1 MDREEE
7 SRLDRELAFHLERQ
21 IEANM
26 AAGMTAQEARRR
38 AVLAFGGREQIK
50 EEVRDVH
57 RFAWLDNFRRDVNYA
72 FRSLRKN
79 PGATLI
85 AILILALGIGANT
98 AIFSV
103 VNSILLRPLPFP
115 DSGRLMLVTGFAV
128 RQQASLETLRDHGR
142 AADYAGYDSGNQVN
156 LTGMGEPLRV
166 SASNTS
172 AEFFSVLGVKPLR
185 GRTFVSG
192 ENQPGKD
199 QVMLIGESLW
209 QSRFSRDPEIIGRV
223 VTVDD
228 VARKIVGVLPTRF
241 RWPIAETEVWIPLHI
256 DPVRNDGAYWWNNSI
271 NIVGRLHPGVSQAQ
285 ALAEI
290 RTFIPQIRDRFPWK
304 MWPDWGANTGLIPLQ
319 DSLVQDVRTRLLI
332 LLGAVGLVLLISCA
346 NFANLQLLKAAVKQ
360 REISVRAALGAS
372 RGQIISQL
380 LTESMILAG
389 VGSLVGLGI
398 AAITTELFR
407 SYLPVSTPRVTEI
420 AIDTN
425 VLLFALGIALV
436 TGLGFGLLPALRSS
450 RPDLQNALRASD
462 RTALGSWKRSWLLG
476 SLVIAEIAMA
486 VIVVIGSGLL
496 IKSVAR
502 LSSVRPGFDASHV
515 LSARVSP
522 NQSLCKQPARCYA
535 FYDELLSRVRTLP
548 GVESA
553 SAVNVLP
560 LSGDSSGLAVELTD
574 HLVPPGSP
582 ADALWF
588 SSVDPE
594 YLRTMRIPVLAG
606 RGFTDADRE
615 GARGVALISEL
626 TARHYWPSENAIG
639 KQVKAIYLKD
649 WRTIVGIVRDVK
661 VGDLV
666 AESEWQK
673 GAMYLPYRQPLQ
685 WPESARSLVVRT
697 AGDPLALAPALR
709 KLVQELNHDAPVTQ
723 VRTMEEV
730 VSSSIA
736 TPRSTMWL
744 FTAFAGLALVLGAIG
759 IYGVISYSV
768 TQRVREIGLRM
779 ALGANR
785 SDIRNLILRQVLML
799 GALGLLIGIPAAVA
813 FTRTLQKLLY
823 QVGTTDPATYL
834 CVSLVVVA
842 VTLAAGYVPTRR
854 AMRLDP
860 AITLREE

>member
-7 SRLDRELAFHLERQ
+7 SRMDRELAFHLERQ
-21 IEANM
+21 IEANI

-38 AVLAFGGREQIK
+38 AVLSFGGREQIK

-72 FRSLRKN
+72 FRSLRKS

-103 VNSILLRPLPFP
+103 VNSILLRPLPFS
-115 DSGRLMLVTGFAV
+115 DSGRLVLVTGFSL

-156 LTGMGEPLRV
+156 LTGSGEPLRV

-172 AEFFSVLGVKPLR
+172 AEFFSVFGIKPLR
-185 GRTFVSG
+185 GRTFISG

-199 QVMLIGESLW
+199 LVMLISESLW
-209 QSRFSRDPEIIGRV
+209 QSRFSRDPEILGRV
-223 VTVDD
+223 VAVDD
-228 VARKIVGVLPTRF
+228 VPRKIVGVLPSSF
-241 RWPIAETEVWIPLHI
+241 RWPLAETEIWIPFHI
-256 DPVRNDGAYWWNNSI
+256 APANIGAYWWNNSI
-271 NIVGRLHPGVSQAQ
+271 NIVGRLHPGISQAQ

-290 RTFIPQIRDRFPWK
+290 RTFIPQIRDRIPWK

-346 NFANLQLLKAAVKQ
+346 NFANLQLLKAAVRQ
-360 REISVRAALGAS
+360 RELSVRAALGAS

-380 LTESMILAG
+380 LTESIILAG
-389 VGSLVGLGI
+389 SGSLVGLGI

-407 SYLPVSTPRVTEI
+407 SYLPVSTPRVSEI

-425 VLLFALGIALV
+425 VLLFALGLALV

-462 RTALGSWKRSWLLG
+462 RTALGSWKRSSLLG
-476 SLVIAEIAMA
+476 SLVVIEIAMA

-548 GVESA
+548 GVQSA

-560 LSGDSSGLAVELTD
+560 LSGDFSGLAVELTD
-574 HLVPPGSP
+574 HLVPPGSG
-582 ADALWF
+582 ADTLWF

-594 YLRTMRIPVLAG
+594 YLRTLKIPILAG
-606 RGFTDADRE
+606 RGFTEADRDD
-615 GARGVALISEL
+615 ASGVALISES
-626 TARHYWPSENAIG
+626 TARHYWPGENAIG
-639 KQVKAIYLKD
+639 KQVKAVFLKD
-649 WRTIVGIVRDVK
+649 WRTVVGIVGDVK

-666 AESEWQK
+666 AEPEWQK
-673 GAMYLPYRQPLQ
+673 GAMYLSYRQPLQ
-685 WPESARSLVVRT
+685 WPESARSLVIRT

-723 VRTMEEV
+723 VRTMDEV
-730 VSSSIA
+730 VSISIA

-744 FTAFAGLALVLGAIG
+744 FTAFAGLALLLGAIG

-768 TQRVREIGLRM
+768 TQRMCEIGLRM

-785 SDIRNLILRQVLML
+785 SDIR
-799 GALGLLIGIPAAVA
+799 
-813 FTRTLQKLLY
+813 T
-823 QVGTTDPATYL
+823 
-834 CVSLVVVA
+834 
-842 VTLAAGYVPTRR
+842 
-854 AMRLDP
+854 
-860 AITLREE
+860 